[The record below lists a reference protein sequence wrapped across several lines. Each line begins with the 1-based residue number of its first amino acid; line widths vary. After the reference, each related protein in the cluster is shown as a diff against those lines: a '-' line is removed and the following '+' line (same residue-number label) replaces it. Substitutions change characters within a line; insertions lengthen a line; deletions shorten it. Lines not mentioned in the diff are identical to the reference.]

1 LPAGTLITV
10 RVHQPIS
17 SERSH
22 AGEVF
27 AATLMQPLVVDGF
40 VVARRGQIVSGL
52 VAEAQ
57 NAGRA
62 SGTSHLG
69 LELAEITFV
78 DGQQLPIL
86 TQWIEYEGPTSI
98 GNDVAAVAMVTGVG
112 AAIGAAIDG
121 GLGAGMGALA
131 GVAASTIGVLATRG
145 RPVEIYPESLLTFR
159 TLSPLVIWTGRSA
172 HAFLPVRQDDY
183 DHRALE
189 RRAGSRR
196 TYAAPIYFEYRP
208 RRSYYSPRIVIH
220 PRPRPVRVYA
230 PKIYAPRIIV
240 APRVKPRVVGPRF
253 PKHRPH
259 YRDRR

>member
-1 LPAGTLITV
+1 LITV
-10 RVHQPIS
+10 RVNQPIS
-17 SERSH
+17 SVRSH
-22 AGEVF
+22 AGEMF

-69 LELAEITFV
+69 LELAEITIV

-86 TQWIEYEGPTSI
+86 TQWIEYEGPTTI
-98 GNDVAAVAMVTGVG
+98 GNDVAAVAMATGVG
-112 AAIGAAIDG
+112 AAIGAAVDG
-121 GLGAGMGALA
+121 GFGAGMGALA
-131 GVAASTIGVLATRG
+131 GAAASTIGVLMTRG

-172 HAFLPVRQDDY
+172 HAFLPARQEDY

-189 RRAGSRR
+189 RRISSRR
-196 TYAAPIYFEYRP
+196 TYAAPPVYFEYRP
-208 RRSYYSPRIVIH
+208 RRSYYSPTIVIH

-253 PKHRPH
+253 PKHRPR
-259 YRDRR
+259 YRGRR